1 MTFSKILIMW
11 EVAPNMIIKIIFS
24 EKESDVKIKKMKEN
38 IYEFTVSDKNSWF
51 WTGKTIK
58 VKIDEN

>member
-1 MTFSKILIMW
+1 MW